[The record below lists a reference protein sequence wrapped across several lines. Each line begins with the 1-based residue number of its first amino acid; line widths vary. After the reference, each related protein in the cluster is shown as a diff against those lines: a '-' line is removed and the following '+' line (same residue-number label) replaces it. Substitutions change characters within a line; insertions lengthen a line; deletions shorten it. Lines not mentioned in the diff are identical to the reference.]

1 MTLAVLAS
9 RALSGMHAHAVRV
22 ETHLGPGL
30 PGFNVVGL
38 VDTEVRESRERVR
51 AAILN
56 SGFEFPAGR
65 ITVNLSPADMPK
77 ESGRFDLPIALGV
90 LLASGQLAAPAQEG
104 GQGERK
110 RGGDSS
116 GQSGGHPGDSP
127 GAPDPALSRLVLAG
141 ELSLTGALVPVAAPL
156 VIALSVARDT
166 PDATLI
172 LPAGSAEQAAW
183 VPGLRVLS
191 ARSLADVAAH
201 AAGVA
206 LLPNALPAPWPPAAP
221 IPCLSDV
228 RGQPGARR
236 ALEVAAAGGH
246 SLLMLGPPGAG
257 KSMLAA
263 RLPGLLPPL
272 ERSQALEA
280 AAVAAMAGM
289 PDALTGQPPFRAP
302 HHSAS
307 VAALVGG
314 GGRPRPGE
322 ISLAH
327 HGVLFLD
334 ELPEFSRRSLEALRE
349 PLEAGRVVISRALHA
364 AQFPARFQLVAAM
377 NPCPCG
383 WRGHP
388 ARTCACTPD
397 QVARYAGKI
406 SGPLLDRIDLHVA
419 LPPSDPAWMSA
430 PPGEASQ
437 AVRERVVRCRERQL
451 ARQGKINAALAGAEL
466 DEFCVMDADAQA
478 LLHQAMRRLTG
489 SARAMHRALRVAR
502 TIADLDGQ
510 TVLTASHVAQ
520 AVQYRR
526 TAV

>member
-9 RALSGMHAHAVRV
+9 RALCGMHAHAVRV

-51 AAILN
+51 AAIIN

-65 ITVNLSPADMPK
+65 ITVNLSPADIPK
-77 ESGRFDLPIALGV
+77 ESGRFDLPIALGL
-90 LLASGQLAAPAQEG
+90 LLASGQLAAPADE
-104 GQGERK
+104 
-110 RGGDSS
+110 S
-116 GQSGGHPGDSP
+116 GTGPV
-127 GAPDPALSRLVLAG
+127 APDPALANLVLAG

-156 VIALSVARDT
+156 VIALSVAREA
-166 PDATLI
+166 PHATLI

-201 AAGVA
+201 AAGVC
-206 LLPNALPAPWPPAAP
+206 LLPDAVPKPWPDAVPM
-221 IPCLSDV
+221 PCLSDV

-246 SLLMLGPPGAG
+246 SLLMVGPPGAG

-272 ERSQALEA
+272 AREQALEA
-280 AAVAAMAGM
+280 AAVAAMAGL
-289 PDALTGQPPFRAP
+289 PDTLTGQPPFRSP

-334 ELPEFSRRSLEALRE
+334 EFPEFSRRTLEALRE
-349 PLEAGRVVISRALHA
+349 PLEAGKVVIARALRS

-388 ARTCACTPD
+388 VRTCACSPD

-406 SGPLLDRIDLHVA
+406 SGPLLDRIDLHVT
-419 LPPSDPAWMSA
+419 LPPSDPEWMAA
-430 PPGEASQ
+430 PPGEASDP
-437 AVRERVVRCRERQL
+437 VRARVVRCRERQL
-451 ARQGKINAALAGAEL
+451 ARQGKLNAGLAGAEL
-466 DEFCVMDADAQA
+466 DQFCAMDPDARG
-478 LLHQAMRRLTG
+478 LLLQAMRRLAG
-489 SARAMHRALRVAR
+489 SARALHRALRVAR
-502 TIADLDGQ
+502 TIADLDGAEA
-510 TVLTASHVAQ
+510 LAARHVAQ

-526 TAV
+526 AGV